1 MSIAL
6 VTGAS
11 RGIGKAIA
19 IQLAKDGFYVLIN
32 YRNNETEAKNTL
44 ENIVANGGNGELMQF
59 DVSNKEEIKSAIEKW
74 KTSNVGKY
82 ISVLVNNA
90 GITRDNI
97 MVFME
102 DYQWDDIID
111 TNLNSFFYI
120 TRPLLQDMIIN
131 KGGRIINMVS
141 LSGLKGQSG
150 QVNYS
155 ASKAG
160 IIGATKALAQE
171 IAKKNITV
179 NAVAPGFISTDMT
192 ANLPEKELKKIV
204 PMNRFGKAEEV
215 AYLVSFLASEKA
227 AYITG
232 ETIQINGG
240 LYIR

>member
-32 YRNNETEAKNTL
+32 YRNNEIEAKKTL
-44 ENIVANGGNGELMQF
+44 ENIVADGGNGELLQF
-59 DVSNKEEIKSAIEKW
+59 DISNKEEIKTAIENW
-74 KTSNVGKY
+74 KTSNEGEY

-90 GITRDNI
+90 GITKDNI

-102 DYQWDDIID
+102 DSQWDDIID

-131 KGGRIINMVS
+131 KDGRIINIVS

-171 IAKKNITV
+171 LAKKKITV

-192 ANLPEKELKKIV
+192 ADLPEKELKKMV
-204 PMNRFGKAEEV
+204 PLNRFGKAEEV
-215 AYLVSFLASEKA
+215 AYFLASEKA

>member
-32 YRNNETEAKNTL
+32 YRSNEVEAKNTL
-44 ENIVANGGNGELMQF
+44 ENIVANGGSGELMQF
-59 DVSNKEEIKSAIEKW
+59 DVSNKEEIKSAIENW
-74 KTSNVGKY
+74 KIANEGKY

-90 GITRDNI
+90 GITKDNI

-102 DYQWDDIID
+102 DSQWDDIID
-111 TNLNSFFYI
+111 TNLNSFFYV

-160 IIGATKALAQE
+160 IIGATKSLAQE
-171 IAKKNITV
+171 LGKKKITV

-192 ANLPEKELKKIV
+192 ADLPEKELKKMV
-204 PMNRFGKAEEV
+204 PLNRFGKAEEV
-215 AYLVSFLASEKA
+215 ADLVSFLASEKA
-227 AYITG
+227 SYITG

>member
-82 ISVLVNNA
+82 IGVLVNNA